1 MPEKTRQQEH
11 GAVLSSDRPIDRPTV
26 SDLRFALFLDRQWQG
41 IKKSRSG
48 DKSRLRLAAAG
59 AGLLDATSYRD
70 LNVEDIC
77 AAAELAKGTFY
88 IYYTSKDMF
97 LEELARQYV
106 DFELTTYPPTASG
119 GAREGERFAAVRAL
133 VGWYERIFAANHGIL
148 RCMVQMGGQSPTMQ
162 ALWHQR
168 NHAIVERS
176 VQGLRA
182 RHDIPDGD
190 LALVR
195 LAVRTAGGMLDQSLF
210 AQFSIQV
217 SPGFSPDLDPE
228 LVIDFH
234 AILLHRAIYGVD
246 PSIRD
251 VGRAK
256 SLLASLTLN

>member
-1 MPEKTRQQEH
+1 MPEAINQQEH
-11 GAVLSSDRPIDRPTV
+11 GSALSTERSTAD
-26 SDLRFALFLDRQWQG
+26 DLRFAWFLDQQWQR

-88 IYYTSKDMF
+88 IYYASKDVF

-106 DFELTTYPPTASG
+106 DFELATYPPGASG
-119 GAREGERFAAVRAL
+119 GERFAAVRAL
-133 VGWYERIFAANHGIL
+133 VAWYERIFAANHGIL
-148 RCMVQMGGQSPTMQ
+148 RCLVQMGGQNPTMQ

-168 NHAIVERS
+168 NHAIVEHS

-182 RHDIPDGD
+182 RHNIPDSD
-190 LALVR
+190 LPLVR

-234 AILLHRAIYGVD
+234 AILLHRAIYGID
-246 PSIRD
+246 PSIRE